1 GGPAEQGMTFFSSMW
16 GSMISLVGAENV
28 APAEIGKWGTLAAEK
43 VLAAKPDAIIITGR
57 ETELKKNQDGMVM
70 GFGIEKAEAERRLN
84 AFKHRAGWAELPAV
98 KNNRVYAAYHAN
110 SRTLSDSAS
119 VQFVAKAAYP
129 DLFKDLDPQQT
140 YLNFYKNYLPVTPE
154 GTIYLSE
161 TK

>member
-1 GGPAEQGMTFFSSMW
+1 MRLLF
-16 GSMISLVGAENV
+16 
-28 APAEIGKWGTLAAEK
+28 
-43 VLAAKPDAIIITGR
+43 TGR
-57 ETELKKNQDGMVM
+57 ETELKKNQEGMVM

-84 AFKHRAGWAELPAV
+84 GFKQRAGWAELPAV

-140 YLNFYKNYLPVTPE
+140 YLNFYKKLLTGYP
-154 GTIYLSE
+154 GRYDLSFP
-161 TK
+161 

>member
-1 GGPAEQGMTFFSSMW
+1 
-16 GSMISLVGAENV
+16 
-28 APAEIGKWGTLAAEK
+28 
-43 VLAAKPDAIIITGR
+43 ITGR

-154 GTIYLSE
+154 GTIYLLPE